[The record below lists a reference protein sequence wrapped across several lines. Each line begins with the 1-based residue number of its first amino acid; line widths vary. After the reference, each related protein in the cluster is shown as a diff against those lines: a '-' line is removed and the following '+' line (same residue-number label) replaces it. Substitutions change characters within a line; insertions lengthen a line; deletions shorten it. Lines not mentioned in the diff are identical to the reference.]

1 MGLSEKEQA
10 ILEVIRKHPFY
21 SQQDIANELKMSR
34 SALANSISDLIRRNY
49 LLGRAYIINDDAPV
63 ICIGGM
69 NVDRKFY
76 ARQALMQKTSN
87 PVTSSVSVG
96 GVGRNI
102 AENLGRLGETVIML
116 SRAGDDQDWQ
126 LIKTASEAYINLRQI
141 DVSPDQ
147 ATSSYTAL
155 IDQDG
160 EMSIALANMAIC
172 DTMTVAWLQ
181 EYETLISRAQALIVD
196 LNLPK
201 ESLVYLIDLAKRRK
215 LPLAIIPVSSPKMS
229 HLPEELSGVEWLIV
243 NQDESETF
251 FDRQVQSEADFRSLA
266 EAWLSCGVNQVLVT
280 RGAKEMVYANQSG
293 ETLSISP
300 KLVPQLI
307 DATGAGDSLSAGVLF
322 GWLNGYAIEKI
333 LELGLTNAYHTILSQ
348 DTVRKNLS
356 RHSLLQ
362 ERKELFHVES

>member
-1 MGLSEKEQA
+1 
-10 ILEVIRKHPFY
+10 
-21 SQQDIANELKMSR
+21 
-34 SALANSISDLIRRNY
+34 
-49 LLGRAYIINDDAPV
+49 
-63 ICIGGM
+63 
-69 NVDRKFY
+69 
-76 ARQALMQKTSN
+76 
-87 PVTSSVSVG
+87 
-96 GVGRNI
+96 
-102 AENLGRLGETVIML
+102 ML

-181 EYETLISRAQALIVD
+181 EYETLISRVQALIVD

-251 FDRQVQSEADFRSLA
+251 FDRQVQSEADFRFLA

-322 GWLNGYAIEKI
+322 GWLNGYAIEKV